1 MQHSYSSSLRQ
12 QEYEILPKLCIKS
25 KVNWKRAAK
34 LVTSPS
40 NESRGR
46 PTYRLVWRLCVR
58 CARASVYV
66 LVHACSFLL
75 SAQKYTLIIIC
86 DVTYGGHD
94 LKQYKCTFV
103 RTYTDTHLQLFASN
117 VPIQAKLLCVRA
129 CVSVFFSRV
138 FFIEQIVLRYAYV
151 YTLCQPHANSI
162 LIRRFCLF
170 ASVVNLI
177 FNSFGI

>member
-1 MQHSYSSSLRQ
+1 MRVQQFEKSLFCHPFPCRSMSHIDKKRSDMQHSYSSSLRQ
-12 QEYEILPKLCIKS
+12 QEYEILPILCIKS

-40 NESRGR
+40 NESRGL
-46 PTYRLVWRLCVR
+46 PTYRLVWRFCVR

-103 RTYTDTHLQLFASN
+103 RTYTDTHL
-117 VPIQAKLLCVRA
+117 
-129 CVSVFFSRV
+129 
-138 FFIEQIVLRYAYV
+138 
-151 YTLCQPHANSI
+151 
-162 LIRRFCLF
+162 
-170 ASVVNLI
+170 
-177 FNSFGI
+177 